1 MKRYKVY
8 CLRNKENQIKYVG
21 QTRQTLQKTFS
32 RHRSVSWFKDE
43 YFIIELVADFDLP
56 LPMYELESMLI
67 KHYNLVSEGWNKSY
81 GYENGKTEFD
91 ASKGNNGFYGHSHT
105 DKVCENI
112 GKRSLNNTYAKGN
125 KSRTGQKSSEEH
137 IKKFSESKSIKVMCL
152 ETGEVFKSGRDAAE
166 KLGLCRSKIS
176 NVCHGKRKTTGG
188 YHFKFVEDM
197 SG

>member
-21 QTRQTLQKTFS
+21 QTRQTLQKTYT
-32 RHRSVSWFKDE
+32 RHRNASWFKAE
-43 YFIIELVADFDLP
+43 HFVIELVADFDLP
-56 LPMYELESMLI
+56 EPMFQLEAMLI
-67 KHYNLVSEGWNKSY
+67 EQYDLITNGWNKSR
-81 GYENGKTEFD
+81 GYEKGKKDFD
-91 ASKGNNGFYGHSHT
+91 AAKGENGFYGHSHS
-105 DKVCENI
+105 KEVCEKI
-112 GKRSLNNTYAKGN
+112 GKRSLNNQYAKGN

-137 IKKFSESKSIKVMCL
+137 IKKFAESKSVKVICL